1 MKMENQYKSEGELYL
16 LFNLL
21 RNPIPH
27 TASFLMHLM
36 PIGWDNE
43 RVISNVIE
51 LAKEFDLKLSNFYF
65 DPLLFETAHPES
77 FERINKAIKGKPGDK
92 NVKLQK
98 RFFENKFSISDI
110 EEELQMTLDK
120 TLDYILGGQKS
131 VLEAVSFDVAVS
143 SQAKAKIEKRLED
156 YIEKFISDKLAFT
169 EKNIYTFEKHKK
181 IFSGL
186 IKKLQGDHGNEL
198 IISSVELMDK
208 KFLFIHC
215 LLAFEQLG
223 YLNAKTLRVNED
235 YWPTGKD
242 GYYEA
247 QVGLLSS
254 VPAVLHLNSVGDFWR
269 EPKEKYCY
277 PMGETSDRHK
287 IVRYLATHN
296 GYQKTS
302 DVALAL
308 EKGEQSIRKEIGKI
322 RDNIEKFLKLN
333 GNEVI
338 ESRKESGYRIG
349 SSYKIISKS

>member
-1 MKMENQYKSEGELYL
+1 MENQYKSEGELYL

-21 RNPIPH
+21 RNQGPH

-43 RVISNVIE
+43 QVIGDVIALTKE
-51 LAKEFDLKLSNFYF
+51 LGLKLSNFYF
-65 DPLLFETAHPES
+65 DPLLFETAYPES
-77 FERINKAIKGKPGDK
+77 FERTTKAIKERPGDK
-92 NVKLQK
+92 NAKFQK
-98 RFFENKFSISDI
+98 RFFDNKFSASDI
-110 EEELQMTLDK
+110 EEELKMTLDK

-131 VLEAVSFDVAVS
+131 VLEAVSFDIAIPGP
-143 SQAKAKIEKRLED
+143 AKAKIEKRLRD
-156 YIEKFISDKLAFT
+156 YIEKFIRDELVFN

-186 IKKLQGDHGNEL
+186 IKKLQGDHGNEFV
-198 IISSVELMDK
+198 ISSAELRDK

-223 YLNAKTLRVNED
+223 YLSLNTLRVNED
-235 YWPTGKD
+235 YWPSGKD

-247 QVGLLSS
+247 AVSLRSS
-254 VPAVLHLNSVGDFWR
+254 IPAVLHLNSVGDLWR
-269 EPKEKYCY
+269 EPKEKFCY
-277 PMGETSDRHK
+277 PMDETSERHK

-308 EKGEQSIRKEIGKI
+308 ERGEQSIRREIGKI
-322 RDNIEKFLKLN
+322 RNNIKKYLELDGAK
-333 GNEVI
+333 VI
-338 ESRKESGYRIG
+338 EGRKESGYRIG
-349 SSYKIISKS
+349 PQYKIIPKN